1 MRCKTILTA
10 TLIAI
15 CLFKL
20 IGCGQDELIDKAML
34 QLSNSNQTKSQSG
47 EEFTYKNKTV
57 KYLKHEVAENDFGEK
72 VLIVYYDFT
81 NNSDDNAVFDYS
93 FDDTCF
99 QNGVEIKHSMWHAND
114 ESKNS
119 GKEIQKGV
127 TVTVASSFVLG
138 DSEDDVTLEI
148 TPFISDK
155 KLLVKTLLL
164 K

>member
-1 MRCKTILTA
+1 MRCKTMLTV
-10 TLIAI
+10 TLIVI
-15 CLFKL
+15 CLFTL
-20 IGCGQDELIDKAML
+20 IGCGQGGLVGEVVL
-34 QLSNSNQTKSQSG
+34 QLSNDNQTNNQSD
-47 EEFTYKNKTV
+47 EEFTYKSKTV
-57 KYLKHEVAENDFGEK
+57 KYLKHEVTENDFGEK
-72 VLIVYYDFT
+72 VLVVYYDFT

-155 KLLVKTLLL
+155 KLLTKTLSL

>member
-1 MRCKTILTA
+1 MLA
-10 TLIAI
+10 VTLIAI
-15 CLFKL
+15 CLFAL
-20 IGCGQDELIDKAML
+20 IGCGQGGLVGEVVL
-34 QLSNSNQTKSQSG
+34 QLSNENQTNNQSDG
-47 EEFTYKNKTV
+47 EFTYKNKTA
-57 KYLKHEVAENDFGEK
+57 KYLKHEVTENDFGEK

-99 QNGVEIKHSMWHAND
+99 QNGVEIKHSIWHAND

-127 TVTVASSFVLG
+127 TITVSSSFVLG

>member
-1 MRCKTILTA
+1 MRHKMM
-10 TLIAI
+10 LIAVLTVI
-15 CLFKL
+15 CLFTL
-20 IGCGQDELIDKAML
+20 TGCSQGGLVGEVVL
-34 QLSNSNQTKSQSG
+34 QLSNENQTNNQSDK
-47 EEFTYKNKTV
+47 EFTYKNKTV
-57 KYLKHEVAENDFGEK
+57 KYLKHEVTENDFGEK

-99 QNGVEIKHSMWHAND
+99 QNGVEIKHSIWHAND

-127 TVTVASSFVLG
+127 TITVSSSFVLG